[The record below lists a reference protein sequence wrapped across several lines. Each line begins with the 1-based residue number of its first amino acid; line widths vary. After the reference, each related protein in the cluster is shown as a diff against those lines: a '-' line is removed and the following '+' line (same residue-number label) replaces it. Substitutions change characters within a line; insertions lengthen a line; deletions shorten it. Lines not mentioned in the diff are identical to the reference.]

1 MLEKEIIGK
10 KETISLLDLELFNLT
25 AKIDTGAYTSS
36 LHCKNIVVKDDGF
49 VYFTPLD
56 DNHEA
61 YKNTT
66 VKFPL
71 FKQKKVKSSNGITEL
86 RAYIKTKALF
96 FKKEFPILL
105 SLTDRSDMRH
115 PILIGR
121 KFLKNRFLVDVS
133 NEFLGE
139 KGE

>member
-1 MLEKEIIGK
+1 MQKELIGK
-10 KETISLLDLELFNLT
+10 KELISLVDLKLFELV

-36 LHCKNIVVKDDGF
+36 LHCEDIVVKDGNF

-56 DNHEA
+56 ASHEG
-61 YKNTT
+61 YKKQR

-71 FKQKKVKSSNGITEL
+71 FNQKIVKSSNGMKEL
-86 RAYIKTKALF
+86 RAYIQTKAIF
-96 FKKEFPILL
+96 FGKEYLILL

-121 KFLKNRFLVDVS
+121 KFLKKRFLVDVS
-133 NEFLGE
+133 SEFLGKKE
-139 KGE
+139 KK